1 MFILRKTKFYR
12 WLGLAL
18 ALMLAS
24 LLAGCG
30 SSPATPLAVT
40 TTTASEPTAA
50 PTSSRIAV
58 GAPAPD
64 FTKQTVDDK
73 PLQISALK
81 GKALIINYWA
91 VY

>member
-1 MFILRKTKFYR
+1 MFISGTTKFYR

-18 ALMLAS
+18 ALLLAS

-30 SSPATPLAVT
+30 SSPATTVPVT
-40 TTTASEPTAA
+40 NSAIAEPTTAA
-50 PTSSRIAV
+50 TSQRIAV

-64 FTKQTVDDK
+64 FTRQTVDDQ